1 MAAEVI
7 PYVPRTI
14 TVHMGVPSAAAEN
27 ITVSFPDYIK
37 NVASSEVY
45 PTWEPAAIRA
55 NVIAQISYAL
65 NRVYTEFYRSRGYPF
80 DITATTAYDQKFIQG
95 RNVFENISDLVDEI
109 FNHYIRRVGQVEPLA
124 AKYCNGTTS
133 VCDGLSQWGSQSLA
147 QQGYDSMQILT
158 HYYGSNIELVVNA
171 PVRDLKESYPGT
183 PLRRGDTGPEV
194 QQIQV
199 ALNRIGQNYPAIP
212 KIQPAMGVFGQST
225 EQAVRKFQAVFGLTV
240 DGIVGKATWY
250 KIVFLYVG
258 LTQLS
263 ELVSEGQRFVYNSFS
278 LPPAVAAGD
287 RGEAV
292 EMLQYMLAVLAQFD
306 PALTQLSIDGV
317 FGPRTREAVENFQQS
332 QGLPVT
338 GTADET
344 TWQRLYQAYAGVDD
358 LLLRDTV
365 LFPVELADS
374 QSREVR
380 QAMPEADYS
389 QSTRR
394 GQYPGQEQG
403 LNSTDEGG

>member
-1 MAAEVI
+1 
-7 PYVPRTI
+7 
-14 TVHMGVPSAAAEN
+14 
-27 ITVSFPDYIK
+27 
-37 NVASSEVY
+37 
-45 PTWEPAAIRA
+45 
-55 NVIAQISYAL
+55 
-65 NRVYTEFYRSRGYPF
+65 
-80 DITATTAYDQKFIQG
+80 
-95 RNVFENISDLVDEI
+95 
-109 FNHYIRRVGQVEPLA
+109 
-124 AKYCNGTTS
+124 
-133 VCDGLSQWGSQSLA
+133 
-147 QQGYDSMQILT
+147 
-158 HYYGSNIELVVNA
+158 
-171 PVRDLKESYPGT
+171 
-183 PLRRGDTGPEV
+183 
-194 QQIQV
+194 
-199 ALNRIGQNYPAIP
+199 
-212 KIQPAMGVFGQST
+212 
-225 EQAVRKFQAVFGLTV
+225 
-240 DGIVGKATWY
+240 
-250 KIVFLYVG
+250 
-258 LTQLS
+258 
-263 ELVSEGQRFVYNSFS
+263 
-278 LPPAVAAGD
+278 
-287 RGEAV
+287 
-292 EMLQYMLAVLAQFD
+292 VLAQFD